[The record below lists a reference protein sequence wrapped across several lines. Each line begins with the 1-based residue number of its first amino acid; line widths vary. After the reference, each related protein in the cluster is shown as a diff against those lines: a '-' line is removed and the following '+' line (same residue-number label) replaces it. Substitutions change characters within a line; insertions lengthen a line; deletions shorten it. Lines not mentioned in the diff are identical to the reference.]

1 MKDADS
7 KAWETYQLSSGMEM
21 STVRSVAPPPQRT
34 NLDPYRNALLSS
46 PLRLLRAFPELISR
60 RSVDLVNHVSFRGK
74 LNESMQLKVT

>member
-21 STVRSVAPPPQRT
+21 STVRSVAPPPLADKSCPLQ
-34 NLDPYRNALLSS
+34 NCIIELS
-46 PLRLLRAFPELISR
+46 LTTFEGIPELISR
-60 RSVDLVNHVSFRGK
+60 RSVDFVNHVSFRGK

>member
-21 STVRSVAPPPQRT
+21 STVRSVAPPPSRA

-46 PLRLLRAFPELISR
+46 PLRFLRAFPELISR

>member
-21 STVRSVAPPPQRT
+21 STVRSVAPLADKSCPLQKCIIE
-34 NLDPYRNALLSS
+34 LS
-46 PLRLLRAFPELISR
+46 LTTFEGIPELISR
-60 RSVDLVNHVSFRGK
+60 RSVDFVNHVSFRGK